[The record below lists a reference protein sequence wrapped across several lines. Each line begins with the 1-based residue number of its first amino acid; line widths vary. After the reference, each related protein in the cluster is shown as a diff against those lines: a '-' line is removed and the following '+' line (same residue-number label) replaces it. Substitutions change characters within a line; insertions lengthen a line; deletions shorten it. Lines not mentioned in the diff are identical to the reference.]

1 MSKAA
6 KTSSSEGKSE
16 LYGLPGEAVVKLR
29 EIASELERMGVLT
42 RDWRKQ
48 AAYELEAI
56 AELGGGPG

>member
-1 MSKAA
+1 MSKGA
-6 KTSSSEGKSE
+6 KSGEKSE

-42 RDWRKQ
+42 RGWRKQ

>member
-6 KTSSSEGKSE
+6 KSGEKSE

-29 EIASELERMGVLT
+29 EIAAELERMGVLT

>member
-1 MSKAA
+1 MSKAKSA
-6 KTSSSEGKSE
+6 ESGEKSE

>member
-1 MSKAA
+1 
-6 KTSSSEGKSE
+6 

-42 RDWRKQ
+42 RGWRKQ
-48 AAYELEAI
+48 AAYELEGI